1 MKVKEIREMTSEQLA
16 QQLSEIS
23 SGLFRLRVQAQTER
37 VDAPSEI
44 RKMRRSIA
52 RIMTVQRERELKK

>member
-1 MKVKEIREMTSEQLA
+1 MKVKELREMTAEQLA
-16 QQLSEIS
+16 QQLADIS

-44 RKMRRSIA
+44 RKARRDIA

>member
-1 MKVKEIREMTSEQLA
+1 MTGEQLT

-23 SGLFRLRVQAQTER
+23 AGLFRLRVQAQTER

-44 RKMRRSIA
+44 RKARRDIA

>member
-1 MKVKEIREMTSEQLA
+1 MKVKELREMTGEQLT

-44 RKMRRSIA
+44 RKARRDIA

>member
-1 MKVKEIREMTSEQLA
+1 MKVKELREMTAEQLT
-16 QQLSEIS
+16 QQLADIS

-44 RKMRRSIA
+44 RKARRDIA

>member
-1 MKVKEIREMTSEQLA
+1 MKVKDLREMTAEQLT
-16 QQLSEIS
+16 QQLGEIS

-44 RKMRRSIA
+44 RKARRDIA